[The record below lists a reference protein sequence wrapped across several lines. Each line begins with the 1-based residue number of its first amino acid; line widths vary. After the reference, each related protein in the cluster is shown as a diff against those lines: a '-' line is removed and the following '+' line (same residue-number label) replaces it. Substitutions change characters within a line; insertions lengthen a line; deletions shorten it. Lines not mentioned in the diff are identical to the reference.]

1 MQYNC
6 ISNDSHV
13 AHYLLYCTFL
23 FSKHTLGV
31 ILHLVLIRKMI
42 FISSLPFNHLYIYT
56 LYQIVI
62 LLMSKKNFIFL
73 NHFNFKIIAN
83 VSLQI
88 LNVLYVY
95 HFRSSCCFTSKPDK
109 FLFPMKHYQ
118 NCLCCTCLRR

>member
-42 FISSLPFNHLYIYT
+42 FYIIISKQPFLYFYT
-56 LYQIVI
+56 LYRII
-62 LLMSKKNFIFL
+62 LLINKYHLMIL
-73 NHFNFKIIAN
+73 TILILR
-83 VSLQI
+83 SLQI
-88 LNVLYVY
+88 LNVLFVY